1 MGLKER
7 LLALATA
14 DGNLGNLSNF
24 VEVTGKAVSDQRGN
38 LGSLGNLEKE
48 GGEHKTAETATAG
61 GENRLTRPLLNE
73 VTKVT
78 KVTALKTKVES
89 GNLSPEREV
98 TEVTGRLVPAGPVA
112 PGDAGLE
119 WTGEAEDVPPRA
131 PEPDW
136 RRPRPLPE
144 GSLVSRLCAAGATV
158 RTWSVGR
165 GGQAS
170 IEAPAG
176 IPADL
181 VKEVEARGWRIIP
194 GGLPNPEAEHDSWLA
209 GVPIADLER

>member
-7 LLALATA
+7 LLALAA
-14 DGNLGNLSNF
+14 GDGNPGNPTNPA
-24 VEVTGKAVSDQRGN
+24 EVTGKDVSNQSGN
-38 LGSLGNLEKE
+38 PSNPGNPEKGK
-48 GGEHKTAETATAG
+48 GGHETAETGTAG

-78 KVTALKTKVES
+78 KVTALKTKAES
-89 GNLSPEREV
+89 GNPNAKREV
-98 TEVTGRLVPAGPVA
+98 TGVTGHLVPATPVA

-119 WTGEAEDVPPRA
+119 WTGEAEDVPPCA

-136 RRPRPLPE
+136 RRPRSLPE
-144 GSLVSRLCAAGATV
+144 GSLVARLCAAGATV

-176 IPADL
+176 IPAEL
-181 VKEVEARGWRIIP
+181 LHEVEARGWRVIP
-194 GGLPNPEAEHDSWLA
+194 GGRANPEAVHDSWLA
-209 GVPIADLER
+209 GVPIADLEP

>member
-7 LLALATA
+7 LLALAA
-14 DGNLGNLSNF
+14 GDGNPTNPP
-24 VEVTGKAVSDQRGN
+24 EVTGKDVLNQSGN
-38 LGSLGNLEKE
+38 PSNPGNPEKGD
-48 GGEHKTAETATAG
+48 GGHETAETGTAG

-78 KVTALKTKVES
+78 KVTALKTKAES
-89 GNLSPEREV
+89 GNPNAEREV
-98 TEVTGRLVPAGPVA
+98 TGVTGHRVPATPVA
-112 PGDAGLE
+112 PGDAGVE
-119 WTGEAEDVPPRA
+119 WTGEAEDVAPHA

-144 GSLVSRLCAAGATV
+144 ASLVARLCAAGATV
-158 RTWSVGR
+158 RTWSNGR

-176 IPADL
+176 IPTDL
-181 VKEVEARGWRIIP
+181 LREVEARGWRIIP
-194 GGLPNPEAEHDSWLA
+194 GGKPNPEAEHDSWLA
-209 GVPIADLER
+209 GVPIADLQR